1 MKIALLGGSGFIGKN
16 IALELSSK
24 HEVYII
30 DRSIDEEWFL
40 QRGFQKSQLY
50 QTEFQDVL
58 EVLKEIQVRKLIHL
72 VSTIHPGSSM
82 DSPEQ
87 GYYIDV
93 IETVKILEYIKDQ
106 NTDMLFFSSGGTVYG
121 DKSELDAIPEE
132 STLHPIS
139 HYGVVK
145 GTIESI
151 LLMYNR
157 VYDMKNI
164 IIRLSNPYGEYQN
177 ANGAVGVVA
186 VFMNKIINDENIII
200 TGDGSI
206 VRDYIHIQDVR
217 KIVSLLVE
225 GENTQHSI
233 YNVGSGKG
241 ASVNQII
248 LLLEEVLQKKASV
261 IYKDSRRFDVQRNV
275 LDITRIKKE
284 FHVSEM
290 IELKT
295 GIEKFYQ
302 SVFHGINEEVCE

>member
-1 MKIALLGGSGFIGKN
+1 MKIALLGGNGFIGKN
-16 IALELSSK
+16 LALELSSQ
-24 HEVYII
+24 HDVFVLDRNI
-30 DRSIDEEWFL
+30 DTDWFL
-40 QRGFQKSQLY
+40 EHGFSETQLY
-50 QTEFQDVL
+50 QVELTNVVEVL
-58 EVLKEIQVRKLIHL
+58 EKIQVNKLIHL
-72 VSTIHPGSSM
+72 ISTIHPGSSM
-82 DSPEQ
+82 DYPEQ
-87 GYYIDV
+87 GYHIDV
-93 IETVKILEYIKDQ
+93 VETIKILEYAKNVHLDL
-106 NTDMLFFSSGGTVYG
+106 LFFSSGGTVYG
-121 DKSELDAIPEE
+121 DKSDLETIPEE

-186 VFMNKIINDENIII
+186 VFMNKIINDEDIII
-200 TGDGSI
+200 TGDGSV

-217 KIVSLLVE
+217 KVVNFLVE
-225 GENTQHSI
+225 REKTQYDI
-233 YNVGSGKG
+233 YNVGSGQG

-275 LDITRIKKE
+275 LDITRIKEE
-284 FHVSEM
+284 FNISAM
-290 IELKT
+290 IELKA
-295 GIEKFYQ
+295 GISTFYQ
-302 SVFHGINEEVCE
+302 SFLEGIQ